1 MSEFVIEPSTH
12 VEVSLDGKTCVR
24 DILNLDPYK
33 EKRRY
38 FKSRTSAARKLR
50 EEFAEIIAD
59 QAEAKEDEEY
69 TIEWDISENI
79 NKMEGSPFEEETRQA
94 REEMESGK
102 EKSEY
107 PFEQGETS

>member
-1 MSEFVIEPSTH
+1 MSKFVIEPSTH
-12 VEVSLDGKTCVR
+12 VEVEPDGKTCVR
-24 DILNLDPYK
+24 SVLSNPCN

-69 TIEWDISENI
+69 AIEWDIAENI
-79 NKMEGSPFEEETRQA
+79 DKMEGVPA
-94 REEMESGK
+94 
-102 EKSEY
+102 
-107 PFEQGETS
+107 